1 MHVSI
6 VTTSDTSDLC
16 LSYFQKKKVVAEIHS
31 ALWGFFASNLC
42 IKKTFSIHQHRKY
55 ITIFFYSGI
64 TFTENRVETG
74 LNVPSCG
81 SFFYLTHFG
90 SQSGI
95 KYLIW
100 AWVSFRAHAKSKLT
114 CQFQQVGAYVPFFP
128 QSGFWVFVSG
138 GVVLSFL
145 RDLCFVIGCFVF

>member
-16 LSYFQKKKVVAEIHS
+16 LSYFQKKKQLPRFI
-31 ALWGFFASNLC
+31 LLC
-42 IKKTFSIHQHRKY
+42 EAFLLQISVLKKPLAFINTENISRF
-55 ITIFFYSGI
+55 FFYSGI
-64 TFTENRVETG
+64 TFTEIRVETG

-81 SFFYLTHFG
+81 SFFYLRHFG

-114 CQFQQVGAYVPFFP
+114 CQFQQVGAYVPFFR